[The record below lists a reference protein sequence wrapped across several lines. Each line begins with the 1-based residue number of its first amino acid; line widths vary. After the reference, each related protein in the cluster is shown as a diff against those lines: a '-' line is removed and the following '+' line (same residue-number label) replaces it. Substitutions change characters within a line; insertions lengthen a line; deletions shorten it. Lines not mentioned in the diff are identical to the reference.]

1 MAGSRV
7 LPSMPI
13 ARAGR
18 PQVLAARAL
27 LLVGVALA
35 LQHATPAEA
44 RGRHAGGWFAGGLV
58 VGALLAPRY
67 AIPAPSYYYPP
78 RVYYAPPPVYYAP
91 APVYYPPP
99 TYYSP
104 PPVVYSAP
112 PVHVQPPAP
121 IAAAP
126 ATAPQALPIEDRL
139 RRLRSLCDQGLFS
152 AEQCQQRSE
161 QILQEM

>member
-78 RVYYAPPPVYYAP
+78 RVYYSPP
-91 APVYYPPP
+91 PVYYPPP
-99 TYYSP
+99 TYYAP

-112 PVHVQPPAP
+112 PVYVQPAAP
-121 IAAAP
+121 IASAP

-152 AEQCQQRSE
+152 AEQCQQRSA

>member
-7 LPSMPI
+7 LPSMPY
-13 ARAGR
+13 ARSR
-18 PQVLAARAL
+18 WPQVLAARAL

-44 RGRHAGGWFAGGLV
+44 RGRHGGGWFAGGLV

-78 RVYYAPPPVYYAP
+78 RVYYSPP
-91 APVYYPPP
+91 PVYYPPP
-99 TYYSP
+99 TYFAP

-112 PVHVQPPAP
+112 PVYVQPPAP

-126 ATAPQALPIEDRL
+126 AAAPQALPIEDRL

-152 AEQCQQRSE
+152 AEQCQQRSA

>member
-112 PVHVQPPAP
+112 PVYVQPPAP

-126 ATAPQALPIEDRL
+126 ATAPQAPPIEDRL

>member
-13 ARAGR
+13 ANSGR

-27 LLVGVALA
+27 LVVGVALA

-44 RGRHAGGWFAGGLV
+44 RGRHGGGWFAGGLV

-67 AIPAPSYYYPP
+67 AVPAPSYYYPP
-78 RVYYAPPPVYYAP
+78 RVYYSPP
-91 APVYYPPP
+91 PVYYPPP
-99 TYYSP
+99 TYYAP

-112 PVHVQPPAP
+112 PVYVQPPAP

-126 ATAPQALPIEDRL
+126 SAAPQALPIEDRL
-139 RRLRSLCDQGLFS
+139 RRLRSLCDQGLFT
-152 AEQCQQRSE
+152 ADQCQQRSE
-161 QILQEM
+161 QILREM

>member
-13 ARAGR
+13 ARSGR
-18 PQVLAARAL
+18 PSVLVARAL
-27 LLVGVALA
+27 LVAGVALA
-35 LQHATPAEA
+35 LQHATPADA
-44 RGRHAGGWFAGGLV
+44 RGRHGGGWFAGGLV

-67 AIPAPSYYYPP
+67 ALPAPSYYYPP
-78 RVYYAPPPVYYAP
+78 RVYYSP

-99 TYYSP
+99 TYYAP
-104 PPVVYSAP
+104 PPVVYAAP
-112 PVHVQPPAP
+112 PVYVQPPAP
-121 IAAAP
+121 IASAPYAAP
-126 ATAPQALPIEDRL
+126 HAVPIEDRL

-152 AEQCQQRSE
+152 AEQCHQRSE

>member
-126 ATAPQALPIEDRL
+126 ATAPQAPPIEDRL

>member
-13 ARAGR
+13 ARAGQ

-112 PVHVQPPAP
+112 PVYVQPPAP

-126 ATAPQALPIEDRL
+126 ATAPQAPPIEDRL